1 MEDLD
6 NNTLRYLAGV
16 KQKIDESGIMGVAP
30 VQSAVPASINVT
42 AGSGEE
48 LSVMLKSLMSLA
60 GVSPVTP
67 SHMPVDDPKIGPSTV
82 ISAPPMSQGPDM
94 KTLLAAMDKNDVEE
108 DSMNPDDQ
116 HDWDNSPNEEG
127 KAVGNWPMDGDQ
139 DNNLSAN
146 KDKVVD
152 RHEVTAEGLF
162 AAYEDF
168 VAESAK
174 SKCCCK
180 EKGKKKCPIHNKVDE
195 AFRPLLPKQKAAQKH
210 ADIRTVAQSGRM
222 GAGPGPEMT
231 STGRVPNQSKE
242 KTSLI
247 RGRAKRAQKHLD
259 NFEESVSEMDEGKK
273 WVQKA
278 VKGIKKGALRKQ
290 EGKKTGEKF
299 SKGELKGLA
308 KSGTPKEKKR
318 AQFALNISK
327 KK

>member
-6 NNTLRYLAGV
+6 KNTLRYLAGV
-16 KQKIDESGIMGVAP
+16 KQTIEECGMMGAAQARP
-30 VQSAVPASINVT
+30 QVPASINVT

-48 LSVMLKSLMSLA
+48 LSGMLKSLMSLA

-67 SHMPVDDPKIGPSTV
+67 SHMPVNDPSKGPSTV
-82 ISAPPMSQGPDM
+82 VSAPPMSHGPDM
-94 KTLLAAMDKNDVEE
+94 KTLLAAMDEQDVEE

-116 HDWDNSPNEEG
+116 REWDTSPDEES

-180 EKGKKKCPIHNKVDE
+180 EKSKKKCPVHNKVDE
-195 AFRPLLPKQKAAQKH
+195 AFRPLLPKQKAAQKA
-210 ADIRTVAQSGRM
+210 ADKQTVAQSGKFGA
-222 GAGPGPEMT
+222 GAGPEMK
-231 STGRVPNQSKE
+231 SSGRVPMQSKE
-242 KTSLI
+242 KTKYV
-247 RGRAKRAQKHLD
+247 RDRADKFKEHYNPL
-259 NFEESVSEMDEGKK
+259 
-273 WVQKA
+273 
-278 VKGIKKGALRKQ
+278 
-290 EGKKTGEKF
+290 EKN
-299 SKGELKGLA
+299 S
-308 KSGTPKEKKR
+308 
-318 AQFALNISK
+318 
-327 KK
+327 

>member
-6 NNTLRYLAGV
+6 KNTLRYLAGV
-16 KQKIDESGIMGVAP
+16 KQKVDECMGAMTTQIP
-30 VQSAVPASINVT
+30 PTPASISVT

-48 LSVMLKSLMSLA
+48 LSGMLKSLMTLA

-67 SHMPVDDPKIGPSTV
+67 SHMPVDDPSKGPSKV
-82 ISAPPMSQGPDM
+82 ISAPPMSQSPDM
-94 KTLLAAMDKNDVEE
+94 KTLLAAMDEKDVEE

-116 HDWDNSPNEEG
+116 HDWDNSPSEEG
-127 KAVGNWPMDGDQ
+127 KAVGDWPMDGDQ

-152 RHEVTAEGLF
+152 RHNVTAEGLF

-168 VAESAK
+168 VAESKK

-180 EKGKKKCPIHNKVDE
+180 EKGKKKCPVHSKVDE
-195 AFRPLLPKQKAAQKH
+195 AFHPLLPKQKAAQKS
-210 ADIRTVAQSGRM
+210 ADKQSVAQSGKVGA
-222 GAGPGPEMT
+222 GAGPEMKG
-231 STGRVPNQSKE
+231 TGRVPMQSKE
-242 KTSLI
+242 KTKYV
-247 RGRAKRAQKHLD
+247 RDRAAK
-259 NFEESVSEMDEGKK
+259 FSEELEQTEETLNVEEAKK
-273 WVQKA
+273 WVKKA

-290 EGKKTGEKF
+290 EGKKKGEKF